1 MAHLDIIRVWKD
13 AAYRQSL
20 TAEQLEQVPPHPAGL
35 SDLSDD
41 VLKAV
46 VGGRRGGGTGGG
58 TGCGTGGNCTGCS
71 PCSGAK

>member
-1 MAHLDIIRVWKD
+1 MAHIDIIRVWKD
-13 AAYRQSL
+13 AAYRNSL
-20 TAEQLEQVPPHPAGL
+20 KAEQLEQVPPHPAGR

-46 VGGRRGGGTGGG
+46 VGGRGGGGG

-71 PCSGAK
+71 PCTGVK

>member
-1 MAHLDIIRVWKD
+1 MAHIDVIRVWKD
-13 AAYRQSL
+13 AAYRNSL
-20 TAEQLEQVPPHPAGL
+20 KAEQLEQVPSNPAGL

-46 VGGRRGGGTGGG
+46 VGGRGGGG

-71 PCSGAK
+71 PCTGVK